1 MTEADRIDALVVKL
15 LREVVPWRSTRQTIA
30 PGASLANDLGID
42 SLGLVALAF
51 RLAEELG
58 IELGDEDEIDLAN
71 IETVADVQR
80 MTRTLMGARA
90 T

>member
-1 MTEADRIDALVVKL
+1 MTEADRINALVIRL
-15 LREVVPWRSTRQTIA
+15 LKEVVPWRSTRQTIA
-30 PGASLANDLGID
+30 PSASLTNDLGID

-58 IELGDEDEIDLAN
+58 IDLGDEDEVDLAS
-71 IETVADVQR
+71 IETVEDIQR
-80 MTRTLMGARA
+80 TARTLVGARA